1 MSAHEPIKRK
11 LIIVG
16 DGACGKTCLLTVF
29 HLGRFPHEYVPT
41 VFEHFVAE
49 LRIDGRYVSLS
60 LWDTAGQEEYER
72 LRPMAYSHSNVIL
85 IAYAIDSPDSLD
97 NVVSKWVDEVRQ
109 ECPGCPF
116 ILVGCKRDLR
126 EDGLNRGEP
135 ATNFVTVEKGAEIA
149 RQLGAKRHMECSAL
163 TGYNVDKVFEHA
175 TRAALFS
182 GALGYSKDR
191 PAKKSGSNKNS
202 IQGGNDDNS
211 TNCCIIL

>member
-11 LIIVG
+11 LVIVG

-29 HLGRFPHEYVPT
+29 HRGRFPHVPT

-72 LRPMAYSHSNVIL
+72 LRPMAYPHSNVVL

-97 NVVSKWVDEVRQ
+97 NVTSKWIDEVRR
-109 ECPGCPF
+109 ECPGCPV

-126 EDGLNRGEP
+126 EERLTRGESIEQ
-135 ATNFVTVEKGAEIA
+135 FVTAEQGAEVAKQI
-149 RQLGAKRHMECSAL
+149 GAKRHIECSAL
-163 TGYNVDKVFEHA
+163 TGYHVDKVFEHA

-191 PAKKSGSNKNS
+191 VPKKDAAHKTHVRSGS
-202 IQGGNDDNS
+202 QDNT
-211 TNCCIIL
+211 TNCCVIL

>member
-11 LIIVG
+11 LVIVG

-29 HLGRFPHEYVPT
+29 HRGRFPHVPT

-49 LRIDGRYVSLS
+49 LRIDGRY
-60 LWDTAGQEEYER
+60 R
-72 LRPMAYSHSNVIL
+72 LRPMAYPHSNVIL
-85 IAYAIDSPDSLD
+85 IAYAIDTPDSLD
-97 NVVSKWVDEVRQ
+97 NVTSKWIDEVRR
-109 ECPGCPF
+109 ECPGCPV

-126 EDGLNRGEP
+126 EERLSRGEP
-135 ATNFVTVEKGAEIA
+135 IDQFVTVEQGAEIA
-149 RQLGAKRHMECSAL
+149 KQIGAKRHIECSAL
-163 TGYNVDKVFEHA
+163 TGYHVDKVFEHA

-191 PAKKSGSNKNS
+191 VPKKPGNHKANS
-202 IQGGNDDNS
+202 HDDNQDNT